1 MLAEDLITRDWNG
14 LDVFSRAH
22 PVRGCRWQELPDF
35 YGNLIPD
42 MGGVI
47 KNPTCSFTYYVPFFF
62 TEVVYYNTFLNTF
75 FKVIYGDLFIC
86 R

>member
-42 MGGVI
+42 MGGVV

-75 FKVIYGDLFIC
+75 FKVIYADLFIC